1 MARSI
6 LQSFVSGTRQVL
18 AAQLVV
24 SVGAVALAGWT
35 LAVTNEVIR
44 ERDRLR
50 ERVIQLEEEMGTR
63 GIVVP
68 PPPAVVG
75 AGPSRSET
83 AYPGEVGLETDA
95 DASRER
101 PDGAPAEP
109 EPASPER
116 AEDAGFNPGQIFT
129 DLFAPAPPMRTL
141 VLHARNERD
150 AAIAGRLA
158 EELRRATEMR
168 VVVRTMPPRDQ
179 RQSGYAYYD
188 GRQSRAAAALVV
200 RFNDIA
206 RQHEIAS
213 WSVQLRGVAL
223 PAQGEYTAD
232 RTDIVLPPLPAPQL
246 NRLDP
251 RLLQVE
257 PQESA
262 PAPIR

>member
-6 LQSFVSGTRQVL
+6 LQAFVSGTRQVL

-24 SVGAVALAGWT
+24 SIGAVALAGWT
-35 LAVTNEVIR
+35 LAITNEVIR

-68 PPPAVVG
+68 SPPAVVG
-75 AGPSRSET
+75 GPSRAEA
-83 AYPGEVGLETDA
+83 AYPGEVGLEAEATPEASVDA
-95 DASRER
+95 A
-101 PDGAPAEP
+101 P
-109 EPASPER
+109 EPAPE
-116 AEDAGFNPGQIFT
+116 APASDSSFNPGQIFT
-129 DLFAPAPPMRTL
+129 ELFAPPPPMRTL
-141 VLHARNERD
+141 VLHARTERD
-150 AAIAGRLA
+150 AAVASRLA

-168 VVVRTMPPRDQ
+168 VVVRIMPPRDQ

-188 GRQSRAAAALVV
+188 GRQSRAAAALVA
-200 RFNDIA
+200 RFNDLA

-213 WSVQLRGVAL
+213 WSAQLRGVAL

-232 RTDIVLPPLPAPQL
+232 RADIVLPALPAPQL

-251 RLLQVE
+251 RVLQVQ